1 MTGMRAVF
9 ALGAAVGLLVAVARS
24 GPAVQ
29 PLPTPAAADS
39 GMYALAAGADGRT
52 YLSWLEPVP
61 AGGHAFK
68 FARLER
74 DGWGDARTIATGANW
89 FVNWADHPSVAAAPD
104 GRLFAHWLVNTG
116 RKSGS
121 YGYAIHARTS
131 ADAGAT
137 WTPIFDE
144 GVKNVSDYSGFL
156 AFLPGGPETLAVYL
170 TPLHP
175 DDGSS
180 GHDEGGHI
188 KTVGIARF
196 GATGAEID
204 RAIVDPDACSC
215 CSTDVAWTA
224 EGPVAVYR
232 DHQAGEIRDI
242 SIVRRVK
249 GQWTAPAPVHR
260 DGWTINACP
269 TNGPA
274 IAAAGRR
281 VAVAWF
287 TAADDRPRVHAAFS
301 TDAGVTFSAPVRV
314 DDGTPVG
321 WPDVVM
327 LDDGRTMVGWLERTA
342 NGVGEVRV
350 REVSASGPSAA
361 QTVAVTV
368 SGRGAGIPMMVR
380 QGRDLLVAWREGGV
394 KTARVAVPATA
405 TAWR

>member
-1 MTGMRAVF
+1 MTAMRGF
-9 ALGAAVGLLVAVARS
+9 LGFGAAVAAMMTLGQAA
-24 GPAVQ
+24 PAVE
-29 PLPTPAAADS
+29 PMPTPAAADS
-39 GMYALAAGADGRT
+39 GMYSLAAGADGRS
-52 YLSWLEPVP
+52 YLAWLEPVP

-68 FARLER
+68 FARLEGR
-74 DGWGDARTIATGANW
+74 AWGEARTIATGANW
-89 FVNWADHPSVAAAPD
+89 FVNWADHPSLTAAPD

-116 RKSGS
+116 KKSGS

-131 ADAGAT
+131 TDGGAT
-137 WTPIFDE
+137 WTPVFDE
-144 GVKNVSDYSGFL
+144 GMKNVSDYSGFL
-156 AFLPGGPETLAVYL
+156 SFLPGAPETVAVYL

-175 DDGSS
+175 DDGTG
-180 GHDEGGHI
+180 GHDDMV

-196 GATGAEID
+196 GAGGAEID

-215 CSTDVAWTA
+215 CSTDLAWTA
-224 EGPVAVYR
+224 DGPVAVYR
-232 DHQAGEIRDI
+232 DHEAGEIRDI
-242 SIVRRVK
+242 SIVRRVAGK
-249 GQWTAPAPVHR
+249 WTAPAPVHR
-260 DGWTINACP
+260 DGWKINACP

-274 IAAAGRR
+274 VAATGRR

-287 TAADDRPRVHAAFS
+287 TAADDAPRVHAAFS
-301 TDAGVTFSAPVRV
+301 TDAGATFSAPVRV

-327 LDDGRTMVGWLERTA
+327 FDDGRTIVSWLERTA

-350 REVSASGPSAA
+350 REVSAAGPSPAH
-361 QTVAVTV
+361 TVAKTV

-380 QGRDLLVAWREGGV
+380 QGSDLLLAWRDGGV